1 MTSESLQMINGKITR
16 IEFWQRDNETSNFFY
31 LNFLKKKLDD
41 KSFFD
46 VEGLSREKKTVNI
59 WNFVFEV
66 EIRFRTRKGQTWEFR
81 FN

>member
-1 MTSESLQMINGKITR
+1 MEKLQGYNFGNGTMKQAI
-16 IEFWQRDNETSNFFY
+16 FFC
-31 LNFLKKKLDD
+31 LNFLKKKFDD